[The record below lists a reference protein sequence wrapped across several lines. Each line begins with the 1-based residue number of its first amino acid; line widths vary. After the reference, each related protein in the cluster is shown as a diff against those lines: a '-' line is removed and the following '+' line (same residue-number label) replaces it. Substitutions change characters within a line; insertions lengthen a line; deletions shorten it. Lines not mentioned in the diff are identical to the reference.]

1 MSSPEYLLIV
11 KCVTEGDMHTPLKSG
26 IKAEHFSG
34 EWADIWGWM
43 LEYYQKHSQCPSLR
57 SLQNQWGDIDTDE
70 DTSKET
76 FSGLVDEIHDGFTRR
91 KLLETISDTMP
102 ALNGGNTADALKKL
116 SSGVQEAAVSVTKI
130 RDVDIIQ
137 TWEERVQKYETM
149 RNTPNGLRGIPT
161 GFPGLDKIT
170 NGLRP
175 QQFIVVA
182 GEPKRGK
189 SWLALIMADEAHRY
203 GKRPMLVSFEMSIE
217 EQEARYDAI
226 VSKVPYSNVLSGNLT
241 SKELETIRAALKLRK
256 NMHPFIMSEDTSS
269 LTTVSAVSAKIKE
282 YQPDVLFI
290 DGVYLMDDENGERKG
305 SPQAL
310 TNITRS
316 LKRLAQQY
324 DIPVVATTQVLSWKL
339 NNKTSRAV
347 SADAIGY
354 TSSFAQDSDLLL
366 GIERNPDI
374 DDRAIIRVVHARS
387 STTGIVNIRW
397 NWNKMEFDEVYGDDD
412 E

>member
-1 MSSPEYLLIV
+1 MASPEYLLIV
-11 KCVTEGDMHTPLKSG
+11 KCVAEGDMHTPLKSG
-26 IKAEHFSG
+26 IKPEHFSG
-34 EWADIWGWM
+34 EWAEIWGWM
-43 LEYYQKHSQCPSLR
+43 VEYHQKHSQCPSIR
-57 SLQNQWGDIDTDE
+57 SLQNQWGDLDTNE
-70 DTSKET
+70 DTTNES
-76 FSGLVDEIHDGFTRR
+76 FSGLVDEVHDAYTRR

-102 ALNGGNTADALKKL
+102 SLNGGRTAEALNTL
-116 SSGVQEAAVSVTKI
+116 SSGVQQAAVSVAKI

-137 TWEERVQKYETM
+137 TWEERIQKYETM
-149 RNTPNGLRGIPT
+149 RNTPNSLRGIPT

-203 GKRPMLVSFEMSIE
+203 GKRPMFISFEMSIE

-226 VSKVPYSNVLSGNLT
+226 VSKVPYGNVLSGNLT
-241 SKELETIRAALKLRK
+241 SRELDTIRAALKLRK

-374 DDRAIIRVVHARS
+374 DNRAIIRVVHARS
-387 STTGIVNIRW
+387 STTGIVNICW
-397 NWNKMEFDEVYGDDD
+397 NWTTMEFDEVYGDDD